1 VNTYCWYTMMYLDK
15 KHITSFFRE
24 YTFFLSIG
32 VHNNHI
38 THVFGVD
45 ICLNGQH
52 IIPKKDRDMSI
63 GWPRVLVPCLFC
75 FLFILSPILCP
86 FFSNPLPP
94 PLTPLTRPPPPAA
107 PPAPQHPPPNARHPL
122 PPPPPPPNTPP
133 HPTPPTH

>member
-1 VNTYCWYTMMYLDK
+1 MYLDK

-38 THVFGVD
+38 THVFCVD

-52 IIPKKDRDMSI
+52 VIPKKDRDMFI

-86 FFSNPLPP
+86 FFSNPLPRYAFHCVVACTP
-94 PLTPLTRPPPPAA
+94 PSSTYT
-107 PPAPQHPPPNARHPL
+107 L
-122 PPPPPPPNTPP
+122 PPPRP
-133 HPTPPTH
+133 